1 MIDELNVAIRD
12 YQRKWQTLLRAR
24 ADVDFFAGL
33 KPISVGWK
41 VADTAASDELFKQL
55 RDLCDQT
62 HSIYKNDRWLT
73 TLHLKNTELEWGVS
87 VINIMQR
94 RPGSEDALGLDNINF
109 YCPSYNHIDEVLA
122 QEPELKWT
130 HESCGPYSQWVSLW
144 FDGTEAKLR
153 PRSVMDVSLD
163 EFKEMRDAVM
173 SKIGA

>member
-12 YQRKWQTLLRAR
+12 YRNKWEVLLKTR
-24 ADVDFFAGL
+24 ADVEFFAAL

-41 VADTAASDELFKQL
+41 VADIAESDALFKQL
-55 RDLCDQT
+55 REFSDQT

-73 TLHLKNTELEWGVS
+73 TLHLKDRELEWGIS

-94 RPGSEDALGLDNINF
+94 RPASEDAPGLDNINF
-109 YCPSYNHIDEVLA
+109 YCPSYDHIDEILA
-122 QEPELKWT
+122 KEPELKWT
-130 HESCGPYSQWVSLW
+130 HESCGPYSQWVSVW

-163 EFKEMRDAVM
+163 EFKEMRDSVM
-173 SKIGA
+173 GKIG

>member
-1 MIDELNVAIRD
+1 MIDELNNAIRD
-12 YQRKWQTLLRAR
+12 YRTKWDVLFKER
-24 ADVDFFAGL
+24 ADVEFFAAL

-41 VADTAASDELFKQL
+41 VADVAESDVLFKQL
-55 RDLCDQT
+55 RDLADQT
-62 HSIYKNDRWLT
+62 HAIFKNDRWLT
-73 TLHLKNTELEWGVS
+73 TLHLKDKELEWGIS

-94 RPGSEDALGLDNINF
+94 RPGSEDSLGLDNINF
-109 YCPSYNHIDEVLA
+109 YCPNYDHIDEVLA
-122 QEPELKWT
+122 KEPELKWT

-173 SKIGA
+173 GKIGQ